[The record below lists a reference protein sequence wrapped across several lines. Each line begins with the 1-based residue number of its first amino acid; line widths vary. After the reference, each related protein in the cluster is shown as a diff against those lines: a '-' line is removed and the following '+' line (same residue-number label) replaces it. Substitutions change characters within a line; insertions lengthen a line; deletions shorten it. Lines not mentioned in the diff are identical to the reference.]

1 MSFTFA
7 NIPIQQGRTAIVTG
21 ANTGIG
27 FEIARALAAKGAR
40 VLLAC
45 RDGDKAADAIARI
58 DGGREQGGETQYLH
72 LDLANIASVREAAE
86 TAAKE
91 ERIDMLVNNAGVMI
105 PPFSTA
111 TAGCELQFAVNHL
124 GHFTFTSL
132 LLDKLAQGDGGR
144 VVMQSSIAHR
154 GADIDFDNLDGN
166 KGYDRSEFYGQ
177 SKLANLLFA
186 DELDR
191 RLRKAGS
198 SVVALASHPGIA
210 ATELTRHVKG
220 GKLFSSVVGAVLN
233 TSEQGALPA
242 LQAATDPEAQGGDY
256 YGPYGFKETRGKT
269 SGRAVKSK
277 RARDEQL
284 AARLWDKSIELT
296 GIDPGLD
303 PA

>member
-1 MSFTFA
+1 MSFTFGD
-7 NIPIQQGRTAIVTG
+7 IPIQQGRTAIVTG

-58 DGGREQGGETQYLH
+58 DGGREQGGETEYLH
-72 LDLANIASVREAAE
+72 LDLANLASVREAAE

-91 ERIDMLVNNAGVMI
+91 ERIDMLVNNAGVMM

-124 GHFTFTSL
+124 GHFAFTSL
-132 LLDKLAQGDGGR
+132 LLDKLAEEGGR

-154 GADIDFDNLDGN
+154 NADIDFDNLDGS
-166 KGYDRSEFYGQ
+166 KGYDKTKFYGQ

-186 DELDR
+186 NELDR
-191 RLRKAGS
+191 RLRKSGS
-198 SVVALASHPGIA
+198 KAQALASHPGIA
-210 ATELTRHVKG
+210 ASELTRHIKG
-220 GKLFSSVVGAVLN
+220 GKVFSFVVGTVLN
-233 TSEQGALPA
+233 TSEEGALPA
-242 LQAATDPEAQGGDY
+242 LQAATDPAAEGGDY

-269 SGRAVKSK
+269 SGRAVQSK
-277 RARDEQL
+277 RAQDEQL
-284 AARLWDKSIELT
+284 AARLWDKSVELT
-296 GIDPGLD
+296 GIDPGLA